1 MKKAISVLMVAACML
16 CMVTACEK
24 KNKKENDTSAV
35 QATETDC
42 TAAELEIGR
51 AHV

>member
-1 MKKAISVLMVAACML
+1 MVAACML

-24 KNKKENDTSAV
+24 NNKKENDTSAV

-42 TAAELEIGR
+42 TAAERVTTEPE
-51 AHV
+51 AEEQEEDE